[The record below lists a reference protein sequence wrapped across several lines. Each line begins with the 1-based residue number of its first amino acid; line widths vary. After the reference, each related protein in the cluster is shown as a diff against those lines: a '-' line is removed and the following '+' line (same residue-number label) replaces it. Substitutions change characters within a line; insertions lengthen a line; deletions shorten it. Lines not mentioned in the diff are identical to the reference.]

1 MKCRS
6 TGCILPPSRPHIKPQ
21 KGGISDQEGSTFQAS
36 RSTARRDHAKNLPLQ
51 RLSAR
56 NEDRRIHRAGKGGRA
71 EGRLPLLQSEESR
84 DLAARRPF
92 PRTKNR
98 NTLEIRFDSS
108 FAPSGYH
115 PPRLLRPPNLHR
127 RHQHPSPAPQRK
139 KQLPMRANYGTTKR
153 KLGPR
158 IRSIPGR
165 NKTRMCRLALHCPAR
180 CQPDLAGPRVPATA
194 SRWLIADEKQREPRR
209 AVRLYRRFC
218 PPQSWRP
225 ARL

>member
-36 RSTARRDHAKNLPLQ
+36 KSTARRDHAENLPLQ

-71 EGRLPLLQSEESR
+71 EGRLPLLQSEEPR

-98 NTLEIRFDSS
+98 NTLEIRFDCSIRL
-108 FAPSGYH
+108 PPPPPP
-115 PPRLLRPPNLHR
+115 PPRPRPPT
-127 RHQHPSPAPQRK
+127 PPP
-139 KQLPMRANYGTTKR
+139 PPPPPTP
-153 KLGPR
+153 PR
-158 IRSIPGR
+158 P
-165 NKTRMCRLALHCPAR
+165 
-180 CQPDLAGPRVPATA
+180 PRPPPATPPAA
-194 SRWLIADEKQREPRR
+194 SVGRLSRASPR
-209 AVRLYRRFC
+209 AGGE
-218 PPQSWRP
+218 
-225 ARL
+225 